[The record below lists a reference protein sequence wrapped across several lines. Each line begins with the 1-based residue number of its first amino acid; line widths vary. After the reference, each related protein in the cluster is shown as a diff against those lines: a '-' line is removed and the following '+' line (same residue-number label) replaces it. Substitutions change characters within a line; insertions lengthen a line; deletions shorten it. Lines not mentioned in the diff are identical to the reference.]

1 MKRSILLAATAVA
14 LLGLLVTARSF
25 VSVVD
30 QAAPVAVTP
39 PSH

>member
-1 MKRSILLAATAVA
+1 MKRSILLAATAIA

-30 QAAPVAVTP
+30 QSAPVTVTP